1 MDVWFDSGVTHA
13 SVLMDRL
20 GKWPC
25 DLYLEG
31 ADQFR
36 GWFQSSLL
44 TAVAWKGQA
53 PYKAVCS
60 CGWVVDGQG
69 RKMSKSLGNGI
80 LAQEVVDEYGAD
92 ILRLWVASSDYHADI
107 RISKEILKQ
116 LSEVYRKIRNTAR
129 YILGNLFDF
138 NPDTDSVAYED
149 LMEVDRWALAKM
161 NDLVKVAREAYD
173 SFEFHDIY
181 HGVYNFCI
189 VDMSNFYLDIIKD
202 RLYCSAVGS
211 YERRS
216 AQTAIY
222 RILDTL
228 VRVISPILV
237 FTSDEIWAVM
247 PHEASD
253 NAESVLLND
262 IPEINADW
270 KLSEEKAA
278 YWANIMAFRSVVNLA
293 LEKARAAKVCK
304 KSTDAKVTLYLDEKA
319 QAVYETI
326 KGADLEQLFIVSKV
340 DVSTEAAPAD
350 AVTGE
355 AVEGLA
361 VTVAVNEDPKCPRCW
376 LHHADIGQDAEHPE
390 LCPRCAAVV
399 KAMHL
404 DV

>member
-1 MDVWFDSGVTHA
+1 MGAGCHSTSLVEAARAGY
-13 SVLMDRL
+13 DRY
-20 GKWPC
+20 
-25 DLYLEG
+25 DFH
-31 ADQFR
+31 D
-36 GWFQSSLL
+36 
-44 TAVAWKGQA
+44 
-53 PYKAVCS
+53 
-60 CGWVVDGQG
+60 
-69 RKMSKSLGNGI
+69 
-80 LAQEVVDEYGAD
+80 
-92 ILRLWVASSDYHADI
+92 
-107 RISKEILKQ
+107 
-116 LSEVYRKIRNTAR
+116 VYRA
-129 YILGNLFDF
+129 
-138 NPDTDSVAYED
+138 
-149 LMEVDRWALAKM
+149 
-161 NDLVKVAREAYD
+161 
-173 SFEFHDIY
+173 
-181 HGVYNFCI
+181 VYNFCV

-202 RLYCSAVGS
+202 RLYCSAIGS

-237 FTSDEIWAVM
+237 FTSDEIWEVM

-262 IPEINADW
+262 IPEVNADW

-278 YWANIMAFRSVVNLA
+278 YWANIMAFRGVVNLA

-326 KGADLEQLFIVSKV
+326 KDADLEQLFIVSKV
-340 DVSTEAAPAD
+340 DVSTGAAPAD

-361 VTVAVNEDPKCPRCW
+361 VTVEVNQDPKCPRCW
-376 LHHADIGQDAEHPE
+376 LHHADIGKDAAHPE